1 MHEFVQIISYQAAKD
16 ILLFKNSSGKKTCRQ
31 YHLLS
36 LYNYTME
43 GWLTW
48 IQNSATNPTLA
59 LLSRWHE
66 LKRVERERQKT
77 CSILFPMGDDHVREI
92 AM

>member
-1 MHEFVQIISYQAAKD
+1 MPSNPFVHYTGIEPNHRIRSTK
-16 ILLFKNSSGKKTCRQ
+16 ILFVIDW
-31 YHLLS
+31 LS
-36 LYNYTME
+36 TTGMEATMKQ